1 MKFYGAAANS
11 VKIGANKT
19 TLYVRALMK
28 FYPIFYTFIP
38 VLVIRVLEVAN
49 KIYRGIISFVKINTL
64 KAMLYLRP

>member
-1 MKFYGAAANS
+1 
-11 VKIGANKT
+11 
-19 TLYVRALMK
+19 MK